1 MNTLT
6 IARAELRRIF
16 LSPLA
21 WAVLAVLQLL
31 LGFVFVNVL
40 FEFITNPY
48 PGEQF
53 GAADVVAGQVF
64 GFATILVLLIMP
76 LMTMRL
82 FAEERKSGTLNL
94 LLSAPVSLT
103 EIVLGKFLGVLGFI
117 VVLLAGPMAGQLA
130 APLSRFIVQPHA
142 FAVDGSTLLQ
152 IAQQL
157 GLLVVA
163 ALALPML
170 VVIVAAIVGNLVQH
184 KPVFTAENMKP
195 KFSKISPLAGL
206 KRIFGPQGMANF
218 LKALAKLTIVSVI
231 AFLVIWPER
240 ELLFALI
247 RMELVAVPVVAV
259 WRAVVACP
267 SRRATVSA
275 ASARVSG
282 ICPRSAKS
290 SPSQGSSR

>member
-82 FAEERKSGTLNL
+82 FAEERKSGTLTL
-94 LLSAPVSLT
+94 LLSAPVSLV

-117 VVLLAGPMAGQLA
+117 GALLALMALM
-130 APLSRFIVQPHA
+130 PLSLLHATNLDLGRIAAGLLGLALLMSA
-142 FAVDGSTLLQ
+142 FAAAGLFVSSLTREPTIAAVGSFGLLLLVWL
-152 IAQQL
+152 INILSFNDSIPFGEVFSYLSLIDHYENLRRGVFDTADVVYYLLFTALFL
-157 GLLVVA
+157 GLT
-163 ALALPML
+163 
-170 VVIVAAIVGNLVQH
+170 VQR
-184 KPVFTAENMKP
+184 
-195 KFSKISPLAGL
+195 LDL
-206 KRIFGPQGMANF
+206 
-218 LKALAKLTIVSVI
+218 
-231 AFLVIWPER
+231 ER
-240 ELLFALI
+240 
-247 RMELVAVPVVAV
+247 
-259 WRAVVACP
+259 
-267 SRRATVSA
+267 
-275 ASARVSG
+275 
-282 ICPRSAKS
+282 
-290 SPSQGSSR
+290 Q